1 MQQRSYR
8 GGLAPS
14 SLSSSAAAQSRVA
27 PAVNA
32 VRKFVEEPRSAGMIV
47 VFIAWFLLLFEPH
60 WYLAN
65 KVSMI
70 VLKVVPLMF
79 LSLLF
84 AVGFGI
90 PSTPKQQERWQ
101 WYAPVLMYLGVA
113 AIMTPFAGNI
123 LYART
128 ALQGVFLWWI
138 LIAGSSAII
147 DNGRRAELI
156 VMMYGLQFA
165 WWAAWGAKAG
175 LVGWHHSLSNYD
187 GFGAFNVGGAGI
199 CYFLAMATQNKKF
212 KWLMYATAGLC
223 AMGVVASFARGAF
236 LALVL
241 VMFMVWLRSPSKGK
255 TFAAMLAAIL
265 IVSVAASF
273 LFEEGFFWSEIMSAF
288 EEGTDEG
295 TGADRWILWS
305 AAWRVF
311 EHRPIFGS
319 GLENW
324 GVMASTLFQV
334 GELPSDYANPNRLY
348 DMSLHNVFV
357 TVLAETGIVGSIAFI
372 WIFVDFWKRNRQM
385 RTEAAQRAWEA
396 SGGKM
401 KLLTIAL
408 GLEASMIAFMANAM
422 MYAMMSLHW
431 FWTMLAL
438 NLLLH
443 NLTVRQ
449 AGKLGI
455 SATPLNAATVRTR

>member
-8 GGLAPS
+8 GGLAPA
-14 SLSSSAAAQSRVA
+14 SLASRVTAAQARIA
-27 PAVNA
+27 PAINA
-32 VRKFVEEPRSAGMIV
+32 ARKYVEEPRSAGMTV

-60 WYLAN
+60 WYVAT
-65 KVSMI
+65 KASMV
-70 VLKVVPLMF
+70 VLKIVPLMF
-79 LSLLF
+79 LSLLIT
-84 AVGFGI
+84 VGFGI
-90 PSTPKQQERWQ
+90 PSTPSQQSRWQ
-101 WYAPVLMYLGVA
+101 WHAPLLMYICVA
-113 AIMTPFAGNI
+113 AIMVPFAGNI
-123 LYART
+123 GYARI

-138 LIAGSSAII
+138 LITGTSAII
-147 DNGRRAELI
+147 DSARRAEII
-156 VMMYGLQFA
+156 VVMYGLQFA

-175 LVGWHHSLSNYD
+175 LVSWHHSLSNYD

-236 LALVL
+236 LALCL
-241 VMFMVWLRSPSKGK
+241 VFGMVWLRSPHKGK
-255 TFAAMLAAIL
+255 TTAAMVAAIM
-265 IVSVAASF
+265 IVMIAASF
-273 LFEEGFFWSEIMSAF
+273 LFEPGYFYNEIMSAF
-288 EEGTDEG
+288 HEGTDEG
-295 TGADRWILWS
+295 TGGDRWILWS

-324 GVMASTLFQV
+324 GVLASTLFEF
-334 GELPSDYANPNRLY
+334 GELGGDYASPSRLY

-357 TVLAETGIVGSIAFI
+357 TVLAETGLVGSFAFI

-385 RTEAAQRAWEA
+385 RTELAQRAWEA
-396 SGGKM
+396 TGGKM

-408 GLEASMIAFMANAM
+408 GLEASMIAFIANAA

-438 NLLLH
+438 NFLLH
-443 NLTVRQ
+443 NVTVRR
-449 AGKLGI
+449 ASKLGI
-455 SATPLNAATVRTR
+455 VNTAKL